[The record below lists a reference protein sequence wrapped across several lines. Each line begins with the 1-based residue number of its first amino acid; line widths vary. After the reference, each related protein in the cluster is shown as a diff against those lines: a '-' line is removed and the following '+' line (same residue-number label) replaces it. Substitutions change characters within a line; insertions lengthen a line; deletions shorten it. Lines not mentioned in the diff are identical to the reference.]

1 MRKSLLSIL
10 IVLAVGLVG
19 GTCGARIIDKIVAIV
34 NGEII
39 TLSELDLYPP
49 KPTRGFPATPN
60 PLEQEGEILE
70 SQRGILDYLI
80 EEKLIDQQ
88 CRKRGIRVSPRDIDM
103 AIEDVKRAHAV
114 TLEQLKMALAADGV
128 SWEEYRQRMGEQIK
142 RMKLISH
149 VVRRDF
155 TLDDD
160 ALRRFYAQNI
170 QRFKEPDHIRI
181 SHILVMIP
189 QNADDLLVAALR
201 HKGKTIL
208 ERLRRGEDF
217 QELAR
222 LYSDDA
228 SGKTGGDLG
237 FFKRGELLPE
247 LEGIA
252 FNLKPGEISGLV
264 WTKIGFHIVKI
275 TERREG
281 RVIPFEDVFE
291 KVKGQYVEEQ
301 SERLFKGWL
310 KKLKAQS
317 FIEVKL

>member
-1 MRKSLLSIL
+1 MRKSLLSIM
-10 IVLAVGLVG
+10 IVLAVGLFG
-19 GTCGARIIDKIVAIV
+19 GTCRAKIIDKIVAIV

-49 KPTRGFPATPN
+49 TPTGGFPTTPN
-60 PLEQEGEILE
+60 PLEQGGEILE

-88 CRKRGIRVSPRDIDM
+88 CRKRGIKVSQRDIDA
-103 AIEDVKRAHAV
+103 AIEDVKRAHGV
-114 TLEQLKMALAADGV
+114 NHEQLKLALTADGV
-128 SWEEYRQRMGEQIK
+128 SWEEYQQRIGEQIK
-142 RMKLISH
+142 RMRLISH

-170 QRFKEPDHIRI
+170 QRFKEPDQIRI

-208 ERLRRGEDF
+208 ERLRRGDDF
-217 QELAR
+217 RELAR

-281 RVIPFEDVFE
+281 HVIPFEDVTE
-291 KVKGQYVEEQ
+291 KVKGQYVGEQ
-301 SERLFKGWL
+301 SERLFKDWL
-310 KKLKAQS
+310 KELKAQS

>member
-1 MRKSLLSIL
+1 MRKSLLSIM
-10 IVLAVGLVG
+10 IVLAVGLFG
-19 GTCGARIIDKIVAIV
+19 GTCRAKIIDKIVAIV

-49 KPTRGFPATPN
+49 KPRGGFPATPN

-88 CRKRGIRVSPRDIDM
+88 CRKRGIKVPPRDIDT

-114 TLEQLKMALAADGV
+114 THEQLKMALAADGV
-128 SWEEYRQRMGEQIK
+128 SWEEYRQQIGEQIK
-142 RMKLISH
+142 KMKLVSH

-160 ALRRFYAQNI
+160 ALRRYYAQNI
-170 QRFKEPDHIRI
+170 QRFKEPDQIRT
-181 SHILVMIP
+181 SHILIMIP

-201 HKGKTIL
+201 HKGETIL

-228 SGKTGGDLG
+228 SAKTGGDLG
-237 FFKRGELLPE
+237 FFKRGEILPE

-252 FNLKPGEISGLV
+252 FNLKPGEISRLV

-281 RVIPFEDVFE
+281 RVIPFEDVTE

-301 SERLFKGWL
+301 SERLFKDWL